1 MTTQT
6 WAEET
11 GRMQPNLL
19 SIRLPPEECARAVR
33 QEWTWGPCGGFLPGA
48 GGLWRATF
56 ERARPIRASP
66 DRHREGGGCV
76 DFMAKLA
83 APERLENAER
93 NAHARMRG
101 LFGNEI
107 SPYPVTFT
115 VAGESGKPSR
125 EDIYCF
131 APYEVFA
138 ELHRHPD
145 QWKLFTLRESPPA
158 HPKTATLSK
167 CSEYRE
173 LGASCRPRGAI
184 IGPS

>member
-1 MTTQT
+1 MEDFFLEQVGSGGQHLSALVQFARALT
-6 WAEET
+6 AT
-11 GRMQPNLL
+11 GR
-19 SIRLPPEECARAVR
+19 
-33 QEWTWGPCGGFLPGA
+33 
-48 GGLWRATF
+48 
-56 ERARPIRASP
+56 
-66 DRHREGGGCV
+66 GGGCV